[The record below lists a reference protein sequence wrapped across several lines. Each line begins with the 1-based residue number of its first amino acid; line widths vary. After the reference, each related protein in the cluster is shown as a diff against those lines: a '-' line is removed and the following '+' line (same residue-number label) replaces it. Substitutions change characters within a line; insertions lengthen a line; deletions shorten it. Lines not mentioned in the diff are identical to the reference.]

1 MVASSLALLSSAAG
15 ATLEAALK
23 HAPAALMKFNV
34 GAAAYQIY
42 RSNVTFSPTS
52 TAKQTCWLQGMGAG
66 AAAHQQVLW

>member
-1 MVASSLALLSSAAG
+1 MVASSLAMLSSAAG

-34 GAAAYQIY
+34 GAAVNQTC
-42 RSNVTFSPTS
+42 RSTVTFSQAS
-52 TAKQTCWLQGMGAG
+52 TAKQTCWLQGAG